1 LYDPKCAA
9 NNPIGYCGVPLALA
23 RALGYDGGMSENR
36 FDDDPYH
43 PIIDRPWQYDIVE
56 LCYYRNP
63 PDFSG
68 ARLDLTL

>member
-1 LYDPKCAA
+1 
-9 NNPIGYCGVPLALA
+9 
-23 RALGYDGGMSENR
+23 MSENR